1 MDAKELLMSSLVIEG
16 HRDVYEQLYRTS
28 IGEKSPIRDAVAPRL
43 IRDGINMTVYAISGD
58 SYSHSQNTG
67 RYLETALD
75 QIDQFLE
82 EAPRSEGMIQ
92 MVKTRGDLPEK
103 VEPGSVKFLLHFEGC
118 MPLRESIHNLRNFY
132 RFGLRSLQPVWNFR
146 NELGDGVWEN
156 RTGGGLTNFGVEVIK
171 EANRLGM
178 PFQLYS
184 QPDFKSMK
192 QAKGKRF
199 AISRFGS
206 LTDFLTRATLRHFG
220 VDEKEVTI
228 LQIGSTPARF
238 AALAAKGVDASVVWF
253 PVTEIAKSQGFNKLL
268 DLKDIFPEWP
278 YETFAAR
285 ESYLTKEKDQVAKF
299 LRAYQKG
306 VRYTRDNKNDA
317 VNIMP
322 RCVPKIGVRFHSRAS

>member
-1 MDAKELLMSSLVIEG
+1 MKRFALSLALSLLLAGLVPGIGSAKIVVGLSSVNVAFLPVYVTEAKGFFKDEGLDVLLVLFNAGATNLQALIGGDVQIMGSAFVETVGG
-16 HRDVYEQLYRTS
+16 HAAGIDV
-28 IGEKSPIRDAVAPRL
+28 KNFW
-43 IRDGINMTVYAISGD
+43 GI
-58 SYSHSQNTG
+58 
-67 RYLETALD
+67 
-75 QIDQFLE
+75 
-82 EAPRSEGMIQ
+82 
-92 MVKTRGDLPEK
+92 
-103 VEPGSVKFLLHFEGC
+103 C
-118 MPLRESIHNLRNFY
+118 NL
-132 RFGLRSLQPVWNFR
+132 
-146 NELGDGVWEN
+146 
-156 RTGGGLTNFGVEVIK
+156 
-171 EANRLGM
+171 M

-268 DLKDIFPEWP
+268 DLKDIFPQWP

-285 ESYLTKEKDQVAKF
+285 ESYLSKEKDQVAKF

-306 VRYTRDNKNDA
+306 VRYTRDNKNEA
-317 VNIMP
+317 VNIMKKYVKMDP
-322 RCVPKIGVRFHSRAS
+322 NYAPAGYDEYRDSFPGNGEIAEKAIPVVIDEEFRSGRIKKKLTVEDMIDRSFISMIGGK